1 MSSKPTPMLTVQE
14 FEAVLGPNGLNWI
27 PYHTDDLLT
36 LSWAYNE
43 FKCKLE
49 IIQRDRVIPNKLILD
64 GLLLQALDAHAELLR
79 SAEEKAHLMESF
91 AAEGAKESEALG
103 NLCSLPHTVNS
114 YSNGKILAKHNGTSP
129 ESPKVMVSYCVNCG
143 WQAISSALDRAK
155 KLSQGD
161 ELQAL
166 PASPAVPETPPKPG
180 LCRVYGKDG
189 LPRQHTVMQY
199 VDYSTKV
206 RQSVSYCVHCDY
218 KRKEPI

>member
-1 MSSKPTPMLTVQE
+1 MSSKPTPMLTVEE

-27 PYHTDDLLT
+27 PYHTNDLLT

-49 IIQRDRVIPNKLILD
+49 TQRDRVIPNKLILD
-64 GLLLQALDAHAELLR
+64 GLLLQALDAHEDLLR
-79 SAEEKAHLMESF
+79 SAEEKAHLTESF
-91 AAEGAKESEALG
+91 AAECAKESEALG
-103 NLCSLPHTVNS
+103 TLCGLPHTVSS
-114 YSNGKILAKHNGTSP
+114 YNGTSP

-155 KLSQGD
+155 KLSQED
-161 ELQAL
+161 ELR
-166 PASPAVPETPPKPG
+166 AVPETPPKPG
-180 LCRVYGKDG
+180 LCRGVR
-189 LPRQHTVMQY
+189 LPRQHTIMQY

-206 RQSVSYCVHCDY
+206 RQSVSYCVNCDY